1 MYSSEYP
8 ERFYFQY
15 QTEVGPLGIT
25 FVEFFTEIF
34 NGCRDFWSLV
44 PQNIGLAAC

>member
-15 QTEVGPLGIT
+15 QTEVGPLGIILSNFLLKFLTVAET
-25 FVEFFTEIF
+25 FGVWYRKI
-34 NGCRDFWSLV
+34 
-44 PQNIGLAAC
+44 